1 MIIKTIEIQNFR
13 SYYKENKFELVNGL
27 NLILGANGDGKTTFY
42 EALEWLFRTDG
53 TQKMD
58 TKYISKKRC
67 EDLFDNE
74 SDMVRVAMSYEHDG
88 KNKTLEKQ
96 FRFMKAIGGEIGT
109 SNYEFNLIVDNGIER
124 SVTNGIDFDRDLA
137 SEVRQFIMFKG
148 EADLDIFQR
157 SNALKMLTDTFS
169 DIKNFEAYFSFMEYA
184 KNKAEQAR
192 DNAQNKDRKN
202 NKSIETLQRTIEEET
217 GILSEIERDIRIKS
231 DEVTNFETLLKN
243 LENSKEASE
252 QLKLVNRRIESLA
265 SKRTEARGRIKEDY
279 TINLLDD
286 MWILLGFESIANE
299 YSTKVSYADKLK
311 RKLDD
316 DHKKTYITD
325 KIIHRIQ
332 KDFVPLPVHIPGQKI
347 MEEMIQEEVCKICG
361 RPAQKH
367 TEPWNYMVQRLEEY
381 KASLKVSNDEDEQIP
396 PLYKNNYIDELQ
408 KRDTILNDNLASVAK
423 TRYKINET
431 IKFNADRYNEVRLL
445 EANLEKEYEQKKR
458 ILAHSDGLSEEQ
470 LLANFENVSNW
481 TNKQRDAEDRIKTL
495 KIKREQHRAIRD
507 DAEEIL
513 GKLAKGTSAEIYA
526 NAYRIIS
533 KISDAFKDAKELN
546 KKKLLTAIEDEANN
560 YLAQLN
566 IDDFKGTIR
575 IKEKA
580 NGQAEAILMNDDDTR
595 IFNPNAAL
603 RTTYLMSVL
612 FAIGKIASKKKET
625 PYPLLFDAPTS
636 SFTGKKEADFFNV
649 ISGLDKQVIIV
660 TKSFLKDAGH
670 DGIFEVDYSQMK
682 NLKSARL
689 FRIEKKRPFVDK
701 KLGTIQT
708 VVTQIR

>member
-1 MIIKTIEIQNFR
+1 M
-13 SYYKENKFELVNGL
+13 
-27 NLILGANGDGKTTFY
+27 
-42 EALEWLFRTDG
+42 
-53 TQKMD
+53 
-58 TKYISKKRC
+58 
-67 EDLFDNE
+67 
-74 SDMVRVAMSYEHDG
+74 
-88 KNKTLEKQ
+88 
-96 FRFMKAIGGEIGT
+96 
-109 SNYEFNLIVDNGIER
+109 
-124 SVTNGIDFDRDLA
+124 
-137 SEVRQFIMFKG
+137 
-148 EADLDIFQR
+148 
-157 SNALKMLTDTFS
+157 
-169 DIKNFEAYFSFMEYA
+169 
-184 KNKAEQAR
+184 
-192 DNAQNKDRKN
+192 
-202 NKSIETLQRTIEEET
+202 
-217 GILSEIERDIRIKS
+217 
-231 DEVTNFETLLKN
+231 
-243 LENSKEASE
+243 
-252 QLKLVNRRIESLA
+252 
-265 SKRTEARGRIKEDY
+265 
-279 TINLLDD
+279 
-286 MWILLGFESIANE
+286 
-299 YSTKVSYADKLK
+299 
-311 RKLDD
+311 
-316 DHKKTYITD
+316 
-325 KIIHRIQ
+325 
-332 KDFVPLPVHIPGQKI
+332 
-347 MEEMIQEEVCKICG
+347 
-361 RPAQKH
+361 
-367 TEPWNYMVQRLEEY
+367 
-381 KASLKVSNDEDEQIP
+381 
-396 PLYKNNYIDELQ
+396 
-408 KRDTILNDNLASVAK
+408 
-423 TRYKINET
+423 
-431 IKFNADRYNEVRLL
+431 
-445 EANLEKEYEQKKR
+445 
-458 ILAHSDGLSEEQ
+458 
-470 LLANFENVSNW
+470 LANFENVSNW

-507 DAEEIL
+507 DAEEKL

-689 FRIEKKRPFVDK
+689 FRIEKKRPFDDK